1 MSWNRHWGVPRHHC
15 VNMYGMTE
23 LSSQIYDQNIL
34 SWYTDGTSNYLKA
47 NPAWVRTVFLDP
59 ETLTPVKDG
68 ETGVIAHYDLANWNS
83 CIGILTEDL
92 GHRTPDGFLLQGR
105 GEGSRGSWVLN
116 RGRRGHQ
123 CQPLMNP

>member
-1 MSWNRHWGVPRHHC
+1 MERGREARRRR
-15 VNMYGMTE
+15 GR
-23 LSSQIYDQNIL
+23 
-34 SWYTDGTSNYLKA
+34 G
-47 NPAWVRTVFLDP
+47 RTVFLDP

-105 GEGSRGSWVLN
+105 AKGAEARGCSIAVDEVISAN
-116 RGRRGHQ
+116 R
-123 CQPLMNP
+123 

>member
-1 MSWNRHWGVPRHHC
+1 
-15 VNMYGMTE
+15 MTK
-23 LSSQIYDQNIL
+23 IFL

-105 GEGSRGSWVLN
+105 AKEPSSWVLN

-123 CQPLMNP
+123 CQPLMIRESGH

>member
-1 MSWNRHWGVPRHHC
+1 MPRHHC

-34 SWYTDGTSNYLKA
+34 SWYTDGTGNYLKA

-59 ETLTPVKDG
+59 ETLAPVKDG

-92 GHRTPDGFLLQGR
+92 GYRTPDGFLLQGR
-105 GEGSRGSWVLN
+105 ARGAEARGCSIAVDEVISAN
-116 RGRRGHQ
+116 R
-123 CQPLMNP
+123 

>member
-1 MSWNRHWGVPRHHC
+1 MVYGWHQQLSQGEPRLGAH
-15 VNMYGMTE
+15 G
-23 LSSQIYDQNIL
+23 L
-34 SWYTDGTSNYLKA
+34 
-47 NPAWVRTVFLDP
+47 LDP

-105 GEGSRGSWVLN
+105 AKGAEARGCSIAVDEVISAN
-116 RGRRGHQ
+116 R
-123 CQPLMNP
+123 

>member
-1 MSWNRHWGVPRHHC
+1 
-15 VNMYGMTE
+15 MYGMTE

-59 ETLTPVKDG
+59 ETLAPVKDG

-92 GHRTPDGFLLQGR
+92 GHRTPGGFLLQGR
-105 GEGSRGSWVLN
+105 AKGAEARGCSIAVDEVISAN
-116 RGRRGHQ
+116 R
-123 CQPLMNP
+123 